1 LRNAS
6 IADGV
11 KSGALILPLQSKA
24 KRRTEREQRRK
35 VERKSQKEKKKP
47 RPKEL
52 LLQGNEAVVEGALR
66 AGCRFFAGYPI
77 TPATEISE
85 ILSTRLPLVD
95 GTFIQ
100 MEDEIASL
108 GAVIGASLAGVKA
121 MTATSGPGFSLMQEN
136 LGFAIIAEVPCV
148 VVDVMRGG
156 PSTGLPTSPSQSDVM
171 QARWGTHGD
180 HPIIVL
186 SASTVRECYDM
197 TIRAFN
203 FSEKFRTPVI
213 LLIDEVVGHMREKI
227 ALGDQNEIEIFNR
240 VKPTMPPEWYIPYE
254 DTPSG
259 IPSMANFGEGYRYHV
274 TGLTHDIRGFPT
286 SRPDEIGPFIAR
298 LHRKISQHFS
308 EIQIGEF
315 FQTEDAEITVVA
327 YGCVARSAKRAVIE
341 AREKGMKVGLLKLM
355 TLWPFMRSAVEKVLQ
370 TSKALIVPEMN
381 MGQISREVKRVN
393 RGITKVVALNKVDGT
408 IITPGEILDRMMEIS
423 DARSN

>member
-1 LRNAS
+1 VRK
-6 IADGV
+6 
-11 KSGALILPLQSKA
+11 KSH
-24 KRRTEREQRRK
+24 
-35 VERKSQKEKKKP
+35 P
-47 RPKEL
+47 REL
-52 LLQGNEAVVEGALR
+52 LIQGNEAVVEGALR

-85 ILSTRLPLVD
+85 ILSEKLPQVD

-108 GAVIGASLAGVKA
+108 GAVIGASLAGVKS

-136 LGFAIIAEVPCV
+136 LGFAVIAEVPCV
-148 VVDVMRGG
+148 LVNVMRGG
-156 PSTGLPTSPSQSDVM
+156 PSTGLPTFPSQSDVM

-186 SASTVRECYDM
+186 SASTVRECYDI
-197 TIRAFN
+197 TIQAFN

-213 LLIDEVVGHMREKI
+213 VLIDEIVAHMREKMV
-227 ALGDQNEIEIFNR
+227 LDDQEKIEIFNR
-240 VKPTMPPEWYIPYE
+240 VKPTVPPEWYIPYE
-254 DTPSG
+254 DTPRG
-259 IPSMANFGEGYRYHV
+259 IPAMANFGEGYRYHV

-286 SRPDEIGPFIAR
+286 SRPDEIGPFITR

-315 FQTEDAEITVVA
+315 YQTEDAEIAIVA
-327 YGCVARSAKRAVIE
+327 YGCVARSAKRAVQE
-341 AREKGMKVGLLKLM
+341 AREKGIKVGLLKL
-355 TLWPFMRSAVEKVLQ
+355 TTIWPFMRSAVEKVLQ
-370 TSKALIVPEMN
+370 TSKILLVPEMN

-393 RGITKVVALNKVDGT
+393 PGVAKVFTLNKVDGT
-408 IITPGEILDRMMEIS
+408 IITPSEILNRIMEVVS
-423 DARSN
+423 